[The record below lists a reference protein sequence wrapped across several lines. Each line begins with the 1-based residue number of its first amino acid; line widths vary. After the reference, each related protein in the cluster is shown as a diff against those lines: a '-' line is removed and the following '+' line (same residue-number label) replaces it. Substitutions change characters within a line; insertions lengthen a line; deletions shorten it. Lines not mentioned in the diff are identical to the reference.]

1 MVTLHQS
8 PLTERLQN
16 FLFFW
21 HIRDDGHNAAWIAQ
35 EAATATQSNIRY
47 MIEPFTAKESE
58 VRQTAYFLSGLLSI
72 LPLQTCVA
80 FAEGFKTY
88 DLREI
93 EQKVA
98 HAFGR
103 AFKVSVKK
111 RTISA
116 DDVHC
121 QTIKLVVDRQN
132 DNFGQKDMSEADYFR
147 QLEEA
152 CNQEGLPCEIKE
164 LSVGS
169 IVGRVTSI
177 RLVGG
182 RVSVNITF
190 LKDGDRLTIRSAGK
204 TKAIAQKNAQIALG
218 VMSDKL

>member
-1 MVTLHQS
+1 M
-8 PLTERLQN
+8 
-16 FLFFW
+16 
-21 HIRDDGHNAAWIAQ
+21 
-35 EAATATQSNIRY
+35 
-47 MIEPFTAKESE
+47 
-58 VRQTAYFLSGLLSI
+58 RQTAYFLSGLLSI

-93 EQKVA
+93 EKEVA
-98 HAFGR
+98 QAFGNDVR
-103 AFKVSVKK
+103 VSIKAK
-111 RTISA
+111 TINA
-116 DDVHC
+116 DDVQG
-121 QTIKLVVDRQN
+121 QTIKLLIDRQN
-132 DNFGQKDMSEADYFR
+132 SDVGQRDRSDGAYFQ

-152 CNQEGLPCEIKE
+152 CNQEGLPCEINE

-182 RVSVNITF
+182 RVSVNITV

-204 TKAIAQKNAQIALG
+204 TKAIAQKNAEIALG
-218 VMSDKL
+218 VMRDKL